1 MSTRCHQKTARAH
14 DETSKKQ
21 VKSSVPC
28 ISNALLPNDL
38 HADVAMS
45 LQESNIQRMQKKLR
59 GQGLRMGERPLCLRP
74 FTLNFFFLMG
84 AWDTLST
91 QVLLKGK
98 EKKKEKK
105 KNKGCKLWSTYIP
118 GPEFQI
124 NHLLA
129 AQVLDKSP
137 LWIPSLCPVE
147 IKNEVLPPGVAG

>member
-74 FTLNFFFLMG
+74 FTLNFFFFNG
-84 AWDTLST
+84 CVGYTFNSSSAKRKSEEE
-91 QVLLKGK
+91 G
-98 EKKKEKK
+98 KKKK
-105 KNKGCKLWSTYIP
+105 
-118 GPEFQI
+118 
-124 NHLLA
+124 
-129 AQVLDKSP
+129 
-137 LWIPSLCPVE
+137 
-147 IKNEVLPPGVAG
+147 

>member
-1 MSTRCHQKTARAH
+1 MHMSAQCHQKSARAH

-21 VKSSVPC
+21 VESSVPC

-59 GQGLRMGERPLCLRP
+59 GQGLRMGERPSLCLRP
-74 FTLNFFFLMG
+74 FTLNFFFFLMG

-98 EKKKEKK
+98 QKKKEKK
-105 KNKGCKLWSTYIP
+105 K
-118 GPEFQI
+118 
-124 NHLLA
+124 
-129 AQVLDKSP
+129 
-137 LWIPSLCPVE
+137 
-147 IKNEVLPPGVAG
+147 